1 MNSIKKRAFTLIELM
16 IVVLL
21 ISVVYG
27 IYFFTISKS
36 AKEEKFTLLNI
47 KKYLSLKS
55 VDYGDKLTLIC
66 NDVGKICY
74 VLDSK
79 KEIVEEFDFDKNIKV
94 FTLKKDEELE
104 PTVYKNIELTKTI
117 YFQPSLIFKQLSP
130 SEFETLIFYTSDDK
144 WVYINP
150 YFNGTNEFINKEE
163 LISFIKKKDYLPM
176 NAGLAK

>member
-36 AKEEKFTLLNI
+36 AKEEKFTLQNI

-66 NDVGKICY
+66 SDIGKVCY
-74 VLDSK
+74 LLDSK
-79 KEIVEEFDFDKNIKV
+79 KEIVDDFASYIEGFEYLIPEERP
-94 FTLKKDEELE
+94 EE
-104 PTVYKNIELTKTI
+104 
-117 YFQPSLIFKQLSP
+117 SS
-130 SEFETLIFYTSDDK
+130 
-144 WVYINP
+144 
-150 YFNGTNEFINKEE
+150 G
-163 LISFIKKKDYLPM
+163 
-176 NAGLAK
+176 